1 MFDEHVFLF
10 ALIKIGISYKVK
22 KSCTV
27 NLFHCTALRCRY
39 ESYNF
44 NRGHSDL

>member
-22 KSCTV
+22 KETTRRQSPF
-27 NLFHCTALRCRY
+27 L
-39 ESYNF
+39 
-44 NRGHSDL
+44 D